1 MVEDFLKEIRNAEYL
16 KKRKTISLKNLYSRE
31 DKGRTIGKSKFKSI
45 NCPAKLN
52 SSAIDEF
59 LLIFLV
65 AAKRVFNGAI
75 VIAKKENPIIFKIF
89 RLIYYLKFYPDLHF
103 Y

>member
-1 MVEDFLKEIRNAEYL
+1 MNAIIMIINKQNY
-16 KKRKTISLKNLYSRE
+16 
-31 DKGRTIGKSKFKSI
+31 KGEFIGNIKIKSTSKFKSI

-65 AAKRVFNGAI
+65 AAKSNGI
-75 VIAKKENPIIFKIF
+75 SSFSNLNELNKKKKVQDWT
-89 RLIYYLKFYPDLHF
+89 LL
-103 Y
+103 